1 MTNHPAA
8 QHLASQHASANSA
21 SFCDLTILLL
31 QAAETPAAAAADSR
45 APSPVPDGP
54 GALLVSFFYML
65 NQCSSR
71 QQLCMTVYAAALMV

>member
-1 MTNHPAA
+1 M
-8 QHLASQHASANSA
+8 
-21 SFCDLTILLL
+21 LL
-31 QAAETPAAAAADSR
+31 QAAETPAAAAAAAAAAADSR

-71 QQLCMTVYAAALMV
+71 QQLCMTVYAAALIVLSCCPFT